1 VLVSESDYTIVLQS
15 ESEYTLCLIPSA
27 PHF

>member
-1 VLVSESDYTIVLQS
+1 VLVSESDYTLVLQS